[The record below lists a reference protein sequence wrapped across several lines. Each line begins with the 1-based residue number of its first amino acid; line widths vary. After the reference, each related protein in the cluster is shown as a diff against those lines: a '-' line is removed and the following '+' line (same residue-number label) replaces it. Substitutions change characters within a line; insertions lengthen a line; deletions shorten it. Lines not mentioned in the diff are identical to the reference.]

1 MKSGTSLKKSDEVL
15 FFGVDS
21 NVRADLIYG
30 TVEKITYTGGVKR
43 PDRKRFYVEE
53 VGGKR
58 SLSTDNPHNLMK
70 LESTMKSHEIR
81 YIR

>member
-1 MKSGTSLKKSDEVL
+1 MKSSTSLKEGDEVL

-30 TVEKITYTGGVKR
+30 TVEAITYTGGVKR

-58 SLSTDNPHNLMK
+58 SLSTDNPYNLMK
-70 LESTMKSHEIR
+70 LKSIMKSHEIR